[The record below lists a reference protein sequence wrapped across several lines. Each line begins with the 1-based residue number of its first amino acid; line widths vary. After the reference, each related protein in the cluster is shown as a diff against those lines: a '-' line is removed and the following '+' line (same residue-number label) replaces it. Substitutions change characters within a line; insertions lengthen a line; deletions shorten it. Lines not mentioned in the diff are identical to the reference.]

1 MAATIQ
7 SKIVASNGTR
17 RKPTKLFRKFII
29 LWLIRLLLAL
39 LIFTAGVVTGRIY
52 QKPFN
57 VSFHFQVG
65 GVK

>member
-1 MAATIQ
+1 MAATI
-7 SKIVASNGTR
+7 SKVVASNGTR
-17 RKPTKLFRKFII
+17 RKPTKIFRKFII

-52 QKPFN
+52 QKPFS
-57 VSFHFQVG
+57 VSFQFEVG